1 MVLTN
6 CVCTDIYVS
15 GLLLID
21 VLFLSYPSPYFIAF
35 CPQPKAIMM
44 ILLCW
49 CLSRE
54 KKRYF
59 GRFDDDRWGDLYGK
73 RAGSMRNARNWS
85 LERGEKDVL
94 WLRPS

>member
-1 MVLTN
+1 M
-6 CVCTDIYVS
+6 CTDIYVS

-59 GRFDDDRWGDLYGK
+59 GRFYDEGKELKFREVGGIKMSCGSDRAEFVDSTAQK
-73 RAGSMRNARNWS
+73 P
-85 LERGEKDVL
+85 VL
-94 WLRPS
+94 QWFYRII